1 MKRRPILPALL
12 LAMPVAALLGAM
24 PADPAAAQGAPA
36 GRVTS
41 CVACHGDAD
50 LFEGESLAIVHDFS
64 GDVHAE
70 AGLSCHDCHGGNP
83 DPALAEDF
91 DLAMDP
97 AWEAN
102 PYRGA
107 PGRGEVP
114 GFCGECH
121 SDPVY
126 MRRFRPD
133 TRVDQE
139 REYWTSR
146 HGEALAGG
154 DLKVANCVDCHGV
167 HDILRPSDPD
177 STVYPSRV
185 AETCRGC
192 HESAEHM
199 AGYTLPNGLPLPVD
213 QYARWRRSVHA
224 AGLLDREDLSA
235 PTCNDCHGNHGA
247 APPGLHSVT
256 FVCGQC
262 HGREAGLFRDSPKR
276 DAYEL
281 HGELLT
287 EAGEEG
293 CAACHEEPQAN
304 VRDIHAFGECAT
316 CHGNHGVVRP
326 TVALLSPLP
335 DTPCALCHEP
345 GERLAGEIPEPP
357 KLVEGYA
364 ELKRQLVEEAAAEGI
379 EGEALFNRLV
389 DRALDLSVH
398 TLAGEGDDGAPR
410 PRPEFERLFTKFRIG
425 KTYYTYLDPVTGEET
440 RAPVLRCGSCHSLD
454 PDDGSAGAGVAAE
467 MLGRMRDLTL
477 LTARAERVI
486 LTARRGGVET
496 RAALAD
502 LDQAVDAQIGL
513 EVLVHT
519 FSAAPDGEFMKQYA
533 TGLTHARAA
542 LSAASDSMEELAFR
556 RRGLAVALVVI
567 VAVLIGLA
575 LKIRQVSGREAD
587 ARRAGDGA

>member
-1 MKRRPILPALL
+1 MKAPRLPLALL
-12 LAMPVAALLGAM
+12 IALPLAIPAA
-24 PADPAAAQGAPA
+24 AAAQGTPGVRA
-36 GRVTS
+36 TS
-41 CVACHGDAD
+41 CLACHGDAD
-50 LFEGESLAIVHDFS
+50 LFEGEALAIAQHYA

-83 DPALAEDF
+83 DPALAEDL

-107 PGRGEVP
+107 PGRTEVP

-126 MRRFRPD
+126 MRRFKPD

-146 HGEALAGG
+146 HGEALAAG

-177 STVYPSRV
+177 STVYPTRV

-199 AGYTLPNGLPLPVD
+199 AGYTLPNGRPLPVD

-224 AGLLDREDLSA
+224 AGLLEREDLSA

-262 HGREAGLFRDSPKR
+262 HGREAGLFRASPKR

-281 HGELLT
+281 HGELLA

-293 CAACHEEPQAN
+293 CAACHEAPQAS
-304 VRDIHAFGECAT
+304 VREIHDFGECAT
-316 CHGNHGVVRP
+316 CHDNHGVVRP

-335 DTPCALCHEP
+335 ETPCAICHEP
-345 GERLAGEIPEPP
+345 GERVAGEIEEPER
-357 KLVEGYA
+357 LVEDYA
-364 ELKRQLVEEAAAEGI
+364 RIKRELVEEAAAEGI

-389 DRALDLSVH
+389 DRAQALPVH
-398 TLAGEGDDGAPR
+398 TLAGEQPNGSPR
-410 PRPEFERLFTKFRIG
+410 LRPEFARLFDKFRIG
-425 KTYYTYLDPVTGEET
+425 KTYYTYLDPATGEET
-440 RAPVLRCGSCHSLD
+440 RAPVLRCGSCHALD
-454 PDDGSAGAGVAAE
+454 PEAESAGAGVSAE

-477 LTARAERVI
+477 LTARAERLI

-519 FSAAPDGEFMKQYA
+519 FSAAPDGDFMKQYVS
-533 TGLTHARAA
+533 GLTHARAA
-542 LSAASDSMEELAFR
+542 LSAASDSLDELAFR
-556 RRGLAVALVVI
+556 RRGLVVALVVI
-567 VAVLIGLA
+567 LAVLVGLG
-575 LKIRQVSGREAD
+575 LKIRQVSEREGEAQRAD
-587 ARRAGDGA
+587 ERA